1 MKVALSDGMR
11 RLALRIDQL
20 PAWAFVSGA
29 ILAFAVVRAERLFS
43 LVHGNRGG
51 MELGGILSFVAFM
64 ILVIFAVRRRHVSV
78 LQSAGQVLAAVV
90 AGNACALVLIWP
102 FVPDSYALSLSPV
115 LRDTLIAGIAMSL
128 TALPLAAGM
137 LWLSRRY
144 GSHSALTE
152 RRLGTVHDAL
162 RRRVMRDQEART

>member
-1 MKVALSDGMR
+1 MR

-78 LQSAGQVLAAVV
+78 LHSASQVLLAVV
-90 AGNACALVLIWP
+90 AGNACALIVIWP
-102 FVPDSYALSLSPV
+102 FIPASYALSLTLV
-115 LRDTLIAGIAMSL
+115 LRDTLIAGIAMAL
-128 TALPLAAGM
+128 TALPLAAAM

-144 GSHSALTE
+144 GSHSSLTE
-152 RRLGTVHDAL
+152 RRLRTVEDAL
-162 RRRVMRDQEART
+162 RRRLMRDHAAGA